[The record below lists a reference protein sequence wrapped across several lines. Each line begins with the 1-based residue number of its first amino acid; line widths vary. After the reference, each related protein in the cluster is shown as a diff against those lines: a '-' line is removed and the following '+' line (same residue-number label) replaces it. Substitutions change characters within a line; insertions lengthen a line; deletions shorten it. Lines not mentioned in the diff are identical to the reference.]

1 MFRRLTSPFPISHH
15 GTRRSAGRSR
25 SHPKH
30 CFGLEFRRRSLPVVA
45 AASLCWLA
53 LIATPVEA
61 QLAECDQIGI
71 DPTAVPG
78 GCIAKPLDDQIGAGQ
93 GDVLTPGSSI
103 YLIKRDPARSIR
115 RGRQLFQRKFT
126 RLEGQGPRLNPSST
140 GDITVDRILG
150 AGLADSCAACHG
162 RPRGSAGHGGDVVTR
177 PDSRDSP
184 HLFGLGLVEQ
194 LAEEMTESLRAIRQ
208 QAIDQAANGTGVIL
222 DVDFDSGPESFVYED
237 DIFATSNPSYADG
250 QIILGAPPSDNV
262 ALINLGGIDSFDIFG
277 MSGGW
282 TTTFELA
289 EAATLTLSFRFQLD
303 QAANYEADENS
314 DARIRLDNQE
324 IVLAQLVG
332 NGNGGALQTTGQQD
346 VSLDFSLLA
355 GSHTL
360 ILGGFNN
367 KKTFSDESTQ
377 VFYNNVL
384 LTGGGPGPATLSLDA
399 KGVNF
404 GQITAF
410 PDGTVDSSAVEGV
423 DADLRMRPFFH
434 QGGTVSIREFI
445 VGAMKG
451 EMGVEIFDPVL
462 CDVTDPANPV
472 ARTSAAG
479 FAFDPAVD
487 NFERPAVCDTTTD
500 GDGDGVVDELDAAV
514 VDHLEFY
521 LLNYFKAGL
530 YEANAFT
537 NFGRQ
542 LMDDLG
548 CVSCHV
554 AELQIDSDRRVAD
567 VETVFDPVQGIFNQ
581 LFATASTLF
590 DVFDDGEEFP
600 QLLPQ
605 EQPFLVSNF
614 FSDLKR
620 HDLGPAFHERDFDGS
635 TVTLFVTEP
644 LWGVGSTSPY
654 GHDGRSINLD
664 AVIRRHGGEAL
675 GSQQAYV
682 ALPVE
687 DQMALHAFLQ
697 TLVLFPPDDTASN
710 LNPGDPGNPG
720 GIQTPAVHG
729 SINLGAL
736 FQIPSEGPE

>member
-1 MFRRLTSPFPISHH
+1 
-15 GTRRSAGRSR
+15 
-25 SHPKH
+25 
-30 CFGLEFRRRSLPVVA
+30 
-45 AASLCWLA
+45 
-53 LIATPVEA
+53 
-61 QLAECDQIGI
+61 
-71 DPTAVPG
+71 
-78 GCIAKPLDDQIGAGQ
+78 
-93 GDVLTPGSSI
+93 
-103 YLIKRDPARSIR
+103 
-115 RGRQLFQRKFT
+115 
-126 RLEGQGPRLNPSST
+126 
-140 GDITVDRILG
+140 
-150 AGLADSCAACHG
+150 
-162 RPRGSAGHGGDVVTR
+162 
-177 PDSRDSP
+177 
-184 HLFGLGLVEQ
+184 
-194 LAEEMTESLRAIRQ
+194 
-208 QAIDQAANGTGVIL
+208 
-222 DVDFDSGPESFVYED
+222 
-237 DIFATSNPSYADG
+237 
-250 QIILGAPPSDNV
+250 
-262 ALINLGGIDSFDIFG
+262 

-282 TTTFELA
+282 TTSFELA
-289 EAATLTLSFRFQLD
+289 EAATVTLTFRFQLD

-314 DARIRLDNQE
+314 DARVRLDNQE

-332 NGNGGALQTTGQQD
+332 NGNGGGLETTGQPD

-367 KKTFSDESTQ
+367 KKTSTDESTQ
-377 VFYNNVL
+377 VFYNN
-384 LTGGGPGPATLSLDA
+384 
-399 KGVNF
+399 
-404 GQITAF
+404 
-410 PDGTVDSSAVEGV
+410 
-423 DADLRMRPFFH
+423 
-434 QGGTVSIREFI
+434 
-445 VGAMKG
+445 
-451 EMGVEIFDPVL
+451 
-462 CDVTDPANPV
+462 
-472 ARTSAAG
+472 
-479 FAFDPAVD
+479 
-487 NFERPAVCDTTTD
+487 
-500 GDGDGVVDELDAAV
+500 ELDAAV

-521 LLNYFKAGL
+521 LLNYFKPGL

-537 NFGRQ
+537 DFDRQ

-548 CVSCHV
+548 CVTCHV

-567 VETVFDPVQGIFNQ
+567 VETAFDPVQGIFNQ
-581 LFATASTLF
+581 RFATTSTLF

-614 FSDLKR
+614 FSDLKH
-620 HDLGPAFHERDFDGS
+620 HDLGPAFHERDFDGN

-710 LNPGDPGNPG
+710 LNPGAPRNPG

-736 FQIPSEGPE
+736 FQIPDEGPE